1 MKNFRKGIWGL
12 HKNDKREDKVVQYI
26 YCMMYQAL
34 DDSDQTRKYGISESI
49 IQALIMTLL
58 QTMSYYRAC
67 IMDQR
72 CHTFLFSHNHQV
84 PGASCGILYILV
96 LSLVIFMQSLYTLS
110 NL

>member
-1 MKNFRKGIWGL
+1 MTR
-12 HKNDKREDKVVQYI
+12 DKTV
-26 YCMMYQAL
+26 YCMMHQAL

-58 QTMSYYRAC
+58 QTMCRAC

-72 CHTFLFSHNHQV
+72 CHTFSFGHYHQA
-84 PGASCGILYILV
+84 PGASCSILYILV
-96 LSLVIFMQSLYTLS
+96 LSLVIFMHSLYTLS